1 MATTRSKKSRR
12 RSAKRSSARRTTAKR
27 SAAKRTGS
35 KRSSSRRVSAKRTS
49 PKRRSTAKRTGSKRS
64 SSRRLSAKRTSPKR
78 RSTARKSAKRSTSS
92 KIAHITGSF
101 DGNINTS
108 GQLHFASGAKCSGN
122 IQAGS
127 IQIDGAIKGSVFAR
141 NQVKLGKKAQIKGK
155 ISAFKFVA
163 EEGACFDGYFKL
175 GRRKAA

>member
-49 PKRRSTAKRTGSKRS
+49 PKRRSTA
-64 SSRRLSAKRTSPKR
+64 
-78 RSTARKSAKRSTSS
+78 RKSAKRSTSS

-101 DGNINTS
+101 DGNMSTS

-127 IQIDGAIKGSVFAR
+127 IQIDGAIKGNVFAR
-141 NQVKLGKKAQIKGK
+141 NQIKLGRKAQIKGK
-155 ISAFKFVA
+155 LSAFKFVA
-163 EEGACFDGYFKL
+163 EEGACFDGHFKL
-175 GRRKAA
+175 GRRNAA